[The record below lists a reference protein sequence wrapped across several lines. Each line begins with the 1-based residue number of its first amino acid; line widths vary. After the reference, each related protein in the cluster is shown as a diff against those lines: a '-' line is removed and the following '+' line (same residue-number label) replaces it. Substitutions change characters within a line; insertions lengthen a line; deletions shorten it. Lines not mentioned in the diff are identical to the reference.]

1 MRKLV
6 VQIWVLCKDQWALWD
21 LEDLLDHQVLLDLK
35 VFKGIPVSLA
45 NLVLL
50 ALWVPVVLPALL
62 ESLVM
67 MVKLENLAR
76 LVNVDLQDLRVPVDS
91 PELLDFLE

>member
-76 LVNVDLQDLRVPVDS
+76 LVNVDLQDLRVPVDF

>member
-6 VQIWVLCKDQWALWD
+6 VHRWVLCKDQWALWD
-21 LEDLLDHQVLLDLK
+21 LEDPLDHQVLLDLK
-35 VFKGIPVSLA
+35 VSKEIPANLV

-67 MVKLENLAR
+67 MVKLENLAS
-76 LVNVDLQDLRVPVDS
+76 LVNVDLQDLRVHVDS
-91 PELLDFLE
+91 PEPPDFLE